1 MIVSND
7 GEGRVVGG
15 NCEPVVVVV
24 VVVVVMR
31 GRIANMRS

>member
-7 GEGRVVGG
+7 GEWRVVGG
-15 NCEPVVVVV
+15 NCEPVV